1 METLKLSTIV
11 MTITPDLYGLLT
23 KEELEADVLI
33 QGDIEKLKRECG
45 DSLPLTVRSFILKFL
60 CYNEPRKG
68 DDDEKGRD

>member
-33 QGDIEKLKRECG
+33 QGDIENLKRE
-45 DSLPLTVRSFILKFL
+45 DVNRIIASAIEQNVVSP
-60 CYNEPRKG
+60 YH
-68 DDDEKGRD
+68 